1 MKTRLLL
8 IILFFFSLVKNIY
21 ADEIFRVVNTY
32 NKFGK
37 KGKKIKKRWIKD
49 PAIYSSPKG
58 PDSLCGVLKLPN
70 KSLP

>member
-1 MKTRLLL
+1 MK
-8 IILFFFSLVKNIY
+8 II
-21 ADEIFRVVNTY
+21 IFLSS
-32 NKFGK
+32 KLKK
-37 KGKKIKKRWIKD
+37 KGTRKKRKILNLCKYD